1 MAEKQDDF
9 NFDALDAIFDSDL
22 DGLLDAPE
30 KPKPVT
36 SLDRLQRAFSEVVE
50 FYREHDREPSSTT
63 RDIAERKLGARLD
76 GIRVDEEK
84 RSKLIEMDE
93 FELLAEA
100 EAPESLDDVFDSDKF
115 DLLGD
120 DSGVLD
126 LSNLPVAEYETREF
140 ESAKRNKCKDFEV
153 FEPLFKQQ
161 HAKLSTGELAL
172 AKFKGL
178 NTVQEGRYFV
188 LGGLMLYVAE
198 VGETQQVNIGNRERT
213 KERLRVIFENGTESA
228 MYRQSLSIRLYEQ
241 SGQALVRTSI
251 DSEEIFE
258 EDKETGHIYV
268 LSSESDDPAVKGIPN
283 LYKIGFSR
291 GEVKKRISNAEK
303 DPTYLMAPVKVMDD
317 YKVYNAQPS
326 KVEALI
332 HKLFAPARLDLTQ
345 IDAKGKDYDP
355 SEWFMVPLKE
365 VQKGIELIASG
376 DVIYYNYDRQLQKL
390 VPNEH

>member
-1 MAEKQDDF
+1 
-9 NFDALDAIFDSDL
+9 
-22 DGLLDAPE
+22 
-30 KPKPVT
+30 
-36 SLDRLQRAFSEVVE
+36 
-50 FYREHDREPSSTT
+50 
-63 RDIAERKLGARLD
+63 
-76 GIRVDEEK
+76 
-84 RSKLIEMDE
+84 
-93 FELLAEA
+93 
-100 EAPESLDDVFDSDKF
+100 
-115 DLLGD
+115 
-120 DSGVLD
+120 
-126 LSNLPVAEYETREF
+126 
-140 ESAKRNKCKDFEV
+140 
-153 FEPLFKQQ
+153 
-161 HAKLSTGELAL
+161 
-172 AKFKGL
+172 
-178 NTVQEGRYFV
+178 
-188 LGGLMLYVAE
+188 
-198 VGETQQVNIGNRERT
+198 
-213 KERLRVIFENGTESA
+213 

-317 YKVYNAQPS
+317 YKVYKAQPS

-365 VQKGIELIASG
+365 VQKGIELIVSG